1 MSSPAITQAQGAP
14 IVALVTTAETA
25 VITTPAFPV
34 NGAGQGVRISGSVSG
49 ATGAGVT
56 SCQVRVRQ
64 GAGTGG
70 AIVASAV
77 FQEAQGASSFYSMAF
92 DVLDTTVGVP
102 AAPQGNPVYTV
113 TVQQVGAT
121 GNGSA
126 TFALAGV
133 ETANAVGT

>member
-1 MSSPAITQAQGAP
+1 MSAPAINQAQGAP

-25 VITTPAFPV
+25 VLTTTAFPV
-34 NGAGQGVRISGSVSG
+34 NAAGQGVRISGSVAG

-56 SCQVRVRQ
+56 SCQVRIRQ

-70 AIVASAV
+70 TVVASAV

-92 DVLDTTVGVP
+92 DVLDTTVGVVGAP
-102 AAPQGNPVYTV
+102 AGAPVYTV

-121 GNGSA
+121 GNGTA
-126 TFALAGV
+126 TFCMAGV
-133 ETANAVGT
+133 ETANAGGT